1 MSSNFWHEKIKV
13 GNISFPRIMAAP
25 LDGITDSPLRQLIRE
40 FSPETL
46 LFGEMRHVAC
56 VANAKDNVSLTFE
69 PNEHPIAYQ
78 VSANRLE
85 YIEKAIEKIIEHKFD
100 MFNLNA
106 GCPSKTVTKSGSG
119 SALMADPE
127 RLKTLLLQMK
137 QALAGRIP
145 LTLKMRAGF
154 KEVNG
159 LEIAAIAEEVG
170 VEMLIIHPRTAPGG
184 FTSPLNY
191 ELVKQIKEMVS
202 MPVIFSGN
210 VNSFT
215 RAQKMHELTGIDGV
229 MVGRALWGCPW
240 KIAEM
245 EAERDSKPFFIS
257 SETSMQYALK
267 HLELNQ
273 HAYKNHGFIHFKK
286 QVCQYLKG
294 ITNAAE
300 MRAQLLR
307 SQSHDAMKEILL
319 NILQKTKEFS
329 HEQEMVTPPHPL
341 LNAADLSLTNK
352 QPTQSLL

>member
-1 MSSNFWHEKIKV
+1 
-13 GNISFPRIMAAP
+13 
-25 LDGITDSPLRQLIRE
+25 
-40 FSPETL
+40 
-46 LFGEMRHVAC
+46 
-56 VANAKDNVSLTFE
+56 
-69 PNEHPIAYQ
+69 
-78 VSANRLE
+78 
-85 YIEKAIEKIIEHKFD
+85 
-100 MFNLNA
+100 
-106 GCPSKTVTKSGSG
+106 
-119 SALMADPE
+119 
-127 RLKTLLLQMK
+127 
-137 QALAGRIP
+137 
-145 LTLKMRAGF
+145 
-154 KEVNG
+154 
-159 LEIAAIAEEVG
+159 
-170 VEMLIIHPRTAPGG
+170 
-184 FTSPLNY
+184 
-191 ELVKQIKEMVS
+191 
-202 MPVIFSGN
+202 
-210 VNSFT
+210 
-215 RAQKMHELTGIDGV
+215 